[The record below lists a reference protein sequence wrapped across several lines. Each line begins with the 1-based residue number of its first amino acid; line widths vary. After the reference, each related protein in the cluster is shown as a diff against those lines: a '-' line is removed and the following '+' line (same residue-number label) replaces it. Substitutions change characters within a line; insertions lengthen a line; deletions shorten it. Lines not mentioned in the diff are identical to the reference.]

1 MGHWQVGGFGV
12 KRTTKAVLIVV
23 GGAAVIAAGI
33 VLRLQF
39 AKRRG
44 KPKGV
49 QDGAYATAPEA
60 PGVRAPIEFTGS
72 DVPGRI
78 VEALGYVVGKGRAQA
93 AVWPLPRP
101 RLFCVMVHGAKR
113 YYELEQGMKEA
124 DFEGLAEGGFRP
136 LPHEMNHTTSIYRA
150 VTKEA
155 VPDFHEGV
163 DRILIVL
170 CPKEDWPK
178 VSLRWPPVAAR
189 AK

>member
-1 MGHWQVGGFGV
+1 M
-12 KRTTKAVLIVV
+12 KRTTKAVLLVA
-23 GGAAVIAAGI
+23 GGAAVIAAVI

-39 AKRRG
+39 AKPRH
-44 KPKGV
+44 KPKGA
-49 QDGAYATAPEA
+49 QDDAYATAPEA

-78 VEALGYVVGKGRAQA
+78 VEALEYVVGKGRAQA
-93 AVWPLPRP
+93 AVWPLSRP
-101 RLFCVMVHGAKR
+101 RCFCVMVNGAKR
-113 YYELEQGMKEA
+113 YYELEQGMREA

-136 LPHEMNHTTSIYRA
+136 LPHEMSRTTSIYRA
-150 VTKEA
+150 VAKEA
-155 VPDFHEGV
+155 VPAFNEGF